1 MITGFIK
8 NQELKISQPII
19 VGESIGYHEA
29 QFFFKTADW
38 DGLKKWSHWINGAT
52 QYDIPLT
59 DDKIRQADHLD
70 LTAGE
75 WSVFLTG
82 YEYLSGSL
90 IKRITTEVTKIT
102 VTPTGSVTIFP
113 PITPT
118 IVEQIFATI
127 GDLEELDTTAKDNL
141 VHAINE
147 AAESGGGGGGSA
159 SIDMRVYDGYIQYS
173 NNNGRTWHNV
183 ISTAELKGERGEKGE
198 RGQRGERGEQGVSGA
213 DGRDGIDGTDGADG
227 VTFTPTVSEQG
238 VISWT
243 NDGGRQNPPSVDLV
257 AAVLNALPNGDEVSY

>member
-38 DGLKKWSHWINGAT
+38 DGLKKWSHWINGTT

-82 YEYLSGSL
+82 HEYLNGNL

-113 PITPT
+113 PITPS

-127 GDLEELDTTAKDNL
+127 GDMQELTTIAKDNL

-159 SIDMRVYDGYIQYS
+159 SIDMRVADGYIQYS
-173 NNNGRTWHNV
+173 NNSGQTWHNV
-183 ISTAELKGERGEKGE
+183 ISTAELKGERGAG
-198 RGQRGERGEQGVSGA
+198 
-213 DGRDGIDGTDGADG
+213 G

-243 NDGGRQNPPSVDLV
+243 NDGERQNPPSVDLV
-257 AAVLNALPNGDEVSY
+257 SAVLNALPNGDEVSY